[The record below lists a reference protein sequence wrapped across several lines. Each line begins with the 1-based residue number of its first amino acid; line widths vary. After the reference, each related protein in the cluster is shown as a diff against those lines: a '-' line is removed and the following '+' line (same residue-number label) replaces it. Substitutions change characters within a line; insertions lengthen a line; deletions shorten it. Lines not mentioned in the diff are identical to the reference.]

1 MKRILSITLILAL
14 CMGMFAA
21 CSAASS
27 SSTASDSTSTGT
39 TADVDFSKGLTEGG
53 YLEGVNALEYVTLP
67 EDYDHIP
74 LPADVTT
81 VSDETVQTQ
90 IDTILAN
97 FATAEQ
103 ITDRAVEMD
112 DVVNIDYV
120 GRIDGEEFDGG
131 STNGYGTSVVAG
143 GTNYIDDFL
152 TQIIGH
158 MPGETFDVEVTFPDP
173 YESNTDLSGKDA
185 VFEVTINYIEGELI
199 TPELTDDFVA
209 ENLTY
214 YGWETVADMESG
226 IRATYLSSQINNYVW
241 DYLIDNST
249 ITEVPQ
255 QAIDFA
261 IQVQSNNITLQ
272 ASQYSMS
279 VADYMALMGSSAT
292 SLEEFFAQESQ
303 IETMKEQGKD
313 LIVMWAVGEK
323 ANITV
328 TEDDIKTVLS
338 TDDLSTYESVYGMAY
353 LKFATLYDL
362 VYDYVVDNAVEA

>member
-1 MKRILSITLILAL
+1 
-14 CMGMFAA
+14 
-21 CSAASS
+21 
-27 SSTASDSTSTGT
+27 
-39 TADVDFSKGLTEGG
+39 
-53 YLEGVNALEYVTLP
+53 
-67 EDYDHIP
+67 
-74 LPADVTT
+74 
-81 VSDETVQTQ
+81 
-90 IDTILAN
+90 
-97 FATAEQ
+97 
-103 ITDRAVEMD
+103 
-112 DVVNIDYV
+112 
-120 GRIDGEEFDGG
+120 
-131 STNGYGTSVVAG
+131 VAG

-209 ENLTY
+209 ENLSYY

-226 IRATYLSSQINNYVW
+226 IYSSYLSAQISDYVW
-241 DYLIDNST
+241 EYLLDNST

-272 ASQYSMS
+272 ASQFSMT
-279 VADYMALMGSSAT
+279 VEDYLALMGSSVT
-292 SLEEFFAQESQ
+292 TLEEYFAQESVA
-303 IETMKEQGKD
+303 ESLKEQGEE
-313 LIVMWAVGEK
+313 LIVMWAIGEK
-323 ANITV
+323 ADITV
-328 TEDDIKTVLS
+328 TEDDIKTILG